1 MTPAFR
7 HVFFKEVVD
16 NFRDRR
22 TMFSA
27 ILGPLFGPVLFVAV
41 MTMSLSRA
49 ISSSDVALELPT
61 VNLNAAPALV
71 DFLAEENV
79 IAEAGPVDRAA
90 AIAAVESGAEDLVLV
105 LPEAFSE
112 HLRSGI
118 PARIELIVDESN
130 SQASPKASRVRR
142 LANAWGDY
150 VGSLRLRLRGV
161 DPGVTDALRVDVID
175 TSTPSGRSAIIL
187 GMLTYFMLFSMLMGG
202 MYLAIDSTAGER
214 ERGSLEPLL
223 SLPVSRGELILG
235 KIAAT
240 CVYMLLSLIIVLIAF
255 AVAIQF
261 LPLERI
267 GMTANFG
274 PVVVLKA
281 FLILAPF
288 ALLGASLMTVVAS
301 FTKSYKEAQTYMTFV
316 MLLPTIPI
324 IIAAVLTLRPNFE
337 LMAVPSLS
345 QHLLVTELIKNEAL
359 IPSYVWLSE
368 STTIL
373 LGIFLAWLATRL
385 YRREGLLV

>member
-1 MTPAFR
+1 ML
-7 HVFFKEVVD
+7 
-16 NFRDRR
+16 
-22 TMFSA
+22 SA
-27 ILGPLFGPVLFVAV
+27 IVGPLFGPVLFVGV
-41 MTMSLSRA
+41 MTLSLSRA

-61 VNLNAAPALV
+61 VNADAAPALI

-79 IAEAGPVDRAA
+79 EMKPGPADRAA
-90 AIAAVESGAEDLVLV
+90 AIAAVEAGTEDLVLII
-105 LPEAFSE
+105 PTDFSAQ
-112 HLRSGI
+112 LRSGV

-150 VGSLRLRLRGV
+150 VGQLRLRLRGI
-161 DPGVTDALRVDVID
+161 DPGVIDALRVDVID

-223 SLPVSRGELILG
+223 SLPVSRAELILG

-240 CVYMLLSLIIVLIAF
+240 CVYMWLSLLIVLIAF

-274 PVVVLKA
+274 PWVVVKA
-281 FLILAPF
+281 FLVLAPF

-324 IIAAVLTLRPNFE
+324 IVAAVLTLRPSIE

-345 QHLLVTELIKNEAL
+345 QHLLVTELIKDEPL
-359 IPSYVWLSE
+359 KSSYVLLSE
-368 STTIL
+368 TTTIV
-373 LGIFLAWLATRL
+373 LGIALAWLATRL
-385 YRREGLLV
+385 YRREGLLI